1 MTVVCESGNL
11 VCAMLAGIGVHQT
24 SLRCHEN
31 SLLVPVQVNKS
42 LIFVYVVTSISFMQ
56 NYKHDILIALQKRN
70 EVPSSYHGIVK
81 KEKRTLSHVCEKVG
95 HASTRRFKIKM
106 IIKKP
111 AAYIYK

>member
-81 KEKRTLSHVCEKVG
+81 KEKKDLEPRMRISGARIDAQIQDQNDHQKACSI
-95 HASTRRFKIKM
+95 HI
-106 IIKKP
+106 
-111 AAYIYK
+111 